1 VVEDRFQGD
10 DQKAEQSHG
19 KPKGPL
25 PWDGQKAGAQEFDP
39 FLIAPVDFAGYG
51 LHVAQDFFEPL
62 PELGEQNCEEMAD
75 GLSDH
80 HKKGSDSLEYFHYFI
95 HFEPLYLGEC
105 C

>member
-1 VVEDRFQGD
+1 
-10 DQKAEQSHG
+10 
-19 KPKGPL
+19 
-25 PWDGQKAGAQEFDP
+25 
-39 FLIAPVDFAGYG
+39 
-51 LHVAQDFFEPL
+51 VAQDFFEPL